1 MMVHN
6 AHICGTCCTDGIVAY
21 PCTHTHTHA
30 SHIMCRNYSKLPP
43 EYCSVLCKCVALFF
57 FFSWLFPL
65 EEKNMHLYW
74 DTFVLQVVGL
84 INVP

>member
-21 PCTHTHTHA
+21 PCTHAHA

-43 EYCSVLCKCVALFF
+43 KYCSALGKCVWNFF
-57 FFSWLFPL
+57 PAVVSFWGKTCVFFGIPLRSKLLVFP
-65 EEKNMHLYW
+65 
-74 DTFVLQVVGL
+74 
-84 INVP
+84 